1 MSKLL
6 DLVCAN
12 FRKKKMYQM
21 CEIYLNREYLAKK
34 FLG

>member
-12 FRKKKMYQM
+12 FRKKK
-21 CEIYLNREYLAKK
+21 CIKEIYLNREYLAKK